1 MLQHDRP
8 RAADL
13 AGDARHGRHVLGVE
27 GHAGGSDELDA
38 VELLEKIEMPEVAPE
53 LAVGDR
59 LQADLLL
66 ALHGARDAA
75 VLDFLQF
82 LRRDLR
88 GARVAQLGR
97 TQQAADLVGVEW
109 RSRHAGLLARQS
121 SFSGSRWAC
130 AWNWRAPPAR
140 NRRRSSPNASR
151 SPFSARMCR
160 TLKESA

>member
-38 VELLEKIEMPEVAPE
+38 VELLEKIEMPEIAPE

-88 GARVAQLGR
+88 GERVAQLGR
-97 TQQAADLVGVEW
+97 TQQAAYLLDLEW
-109 RSRHAGLLARQS
+109 RPRSCGPLAPQLELSRT
-121 SFSGSRWAC
+121 
-130 AWNWRAPPAR
+130 P
-140 NRRRSSPNASR
+140 
-151 SPFSARMCR
+151 
-160 TLKESA
+160 ES

>member
-109 RSRHAGLLARQS
+109 RSSHAGLLARPS
-121 SFSGSRWAC
+121 SLSANRGASWYTMHV
-130 AWNWRAPPAR
+130 PPQR
-140 NRRRSSPNASR
+140 ICP
-151 SPFSARMCR
+151 
-160 TLKESA
+160 